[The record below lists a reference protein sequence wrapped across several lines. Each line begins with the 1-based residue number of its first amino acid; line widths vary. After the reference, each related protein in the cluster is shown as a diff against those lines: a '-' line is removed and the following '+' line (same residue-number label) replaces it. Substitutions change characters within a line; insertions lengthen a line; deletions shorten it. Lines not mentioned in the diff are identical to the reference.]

1 MAWKEHP
8 EFAMAG
14 REKLNIVL
22 LCQSLAT
29 GGLEQMVVNLA
40 AGLDRERYQR
50 TIGCI
55 ERREDLVEQAQSQGV
70 EVFFLDKGPGVKP
83 GAVWTLSRI
92 LRKRKTDILHTH
104 NAGSLLYGVPAGKLA
119 GVPSIVHTEH
129 GRLIG
134 ETERV
139 RANRGERWLS
149 RWANEVAAVSEPT
162 REVYSRITGIP
173 LGRIKVVGNGVD
185 IKRYQKP
192 ADARLREQLGIRA
205 GDYVLGIVAR
215 LSPEKDHALLF
226 RAFDKVLATVKNL
239 RLLVIGDGPE
249 RANLEKLAEQLR
261 IDHKVA
267 FAGFRKDI
275 PDLLAL
281 LDLFVLC
288 SRTEGMPLT
297 LLEAM
302 AAGKAIVCS
311 SVGGI
316 PGILESGVNGLL
328 IPPEDEARLAT
339 ALQSLIQDRS
349 LAMRFGKQARRDA
362 EQKYSI
368 EKMVGDYEALYLK
381 HLKKR

>member
-1 MAWKEHP
+1 M
-8 EFAMAG
+8 
-14 REKLNIVL
+14 
-22 LCQSLAT
+22 
-29 GGLEQMVVNLA
+29 
-40 AGLDRERYQR
+40 
-50 TIGCI
+50 
-55 ERREDLVEQAQSQGV
+55 
-70 EVFFLDKGPGVKP
+70 
-83 GAVWTLSRI
+83 
-92 LRKRKTDILHTH
+92 
-104 NAGSLLYGVPAGKLA
+104 
-119 GVPSIVHTEH
+119 
-129 GRLIG
+129 IG
-134 ETERV
+134 ESERV

-149 RWANEVAAVSEPT
+149 RWASEVAAVSEPT

-173 LGRIKVVGNGVD
+173 PGRIQVVGNGVD
-185 IKRYQKP
+185 IQRYQKP

-226 RAFDKVLATVKNL
+226 RAFEKVLASVKNL
-239 RLLVIGDGPE
+239 RLLVIGDGAE
-249 RANLEKLAEQLR
+249 RANLEKLAAQLR
-261 IDHKVA
+261 IDHKIA
-267 FAGFRKDI
+267 FTGFRKDI

-311 SVGGI
+311 TVGGI

-328 IPPEDEARLAT
+328 VPPEDEARLAA

-349 LAMRFGKQARRDA
+349 LAMRLGKQARRDA

-381 HLKKR
+381 HVKKR